1 MSTPD
6 FRLKGSTV
14 TVVVLDL
21 LQFDPEGFSAQL
33 RERIDQAPSL
43 FQGSPV
49 VIALEGMAEEARSK
63 LYDLLPHLL
72 SQCREA
78 GLRPIALRGVDP
90 DGEAQAAATGLAV
103 LPAASGRERRDS
115 LAQRFNDEAPAAPG
129 PAAEAPAAG
138 GSESVQGAAD
148 PAAQD
153 KAPPTSAPNAAA
165 ARPTRTIT
173 HPVRSGQQIY
183 AEGGDL
189 IVLSQV
195 SEGAEVLADGN
206 IHIYG
211 ALRGRALAGV
221 HGDTSARIF
230 CQQMDA
236 ELVSV
241 AGNFL
246 LSDAITSE
254 VHRKAVQVT
263 LEGDSLRISP
273 LATAK

>member
-1 MSTPD
+1 MSAPD

-21 LQFDPEGFSAQL
+21 LHFDPERFPAQL

-49 VIALEGMAEEARSK
+49 VIALEGVEEAARSE
-63 LYDLLPHLL
+63 LYAQLPLML
-72 SQCREA
+72 QQCRDA
-78 GLRPIALRGVDP
+78 GLRPIALRGVEDS
-90 DGEAQAAATGLAV
+90 GKAAAEATGLAL
-103 LPAASGRERRDS
+103 LPPHNGRDRRESPREQAVSSVSREPSASTEPASASAVPAEAA
-115 LAQRFNDEAPAAPG
+115 LAPG
-129 PAAEAPAAG
+129 PASA
-138 GSESVQGAAD
+138 
-148 PAAQD
+148 
-153 KAPPTSAPNAAA
+153 SAP
-165 ARPTRTIT
+165 ARPTRTVV

-246 LSDAITSE
+246 LSDAITAD

-263 LEGDSLRISP
+263 LDGDTLHIEALSP
-273 LATAK
+273 AR